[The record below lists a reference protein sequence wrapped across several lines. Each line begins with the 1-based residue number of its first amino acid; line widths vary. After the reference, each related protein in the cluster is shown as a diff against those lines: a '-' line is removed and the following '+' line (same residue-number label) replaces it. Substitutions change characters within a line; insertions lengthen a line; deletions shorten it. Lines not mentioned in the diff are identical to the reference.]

1 MDIPI
6 QLPTNLYG
14 WLAIVAVIISSILF
28 IKHNDIK
35 AIRENASDLRSILED
50 KDKEINLMKIQLQEL
65 IGKVEV
71 LEKRNRT
78 LEDLVVT
85 ALKQYFFENPKVAG
99 TLQDKVMK

>member
-6 QLPTNLYG
+6 QLPNSIYG

-28 IKHNDIK
+28 IKRNDIK

>member
-6 QLPTNLYG
+6 QLPNSIYG
-14 WLAIVAVIISSILF
+14 WLAIIAVIISSILF
-28 IKHNDIK
+28 IKRNDIK

>member
-6 QLPTNLYG
+6 QLPSNLYG
-14 WLAIVAVIISSILF
+14 WLALIAIIISSVLF
-28 IKHNDIK
+28 IGRNDIK

-50 KDKEINLMKIQLQEL
+50 KDKEINLMKVQLQEL
-65 IGKVEV
+65 MVKVEV

-99 TLQDKVMK
+99 TLHDKVLK